1 MLNKWRETILLF
13 CEVEWVAY
21 LYLCNNSWERPRV
34 AFSAALTED
43 GSGSNKGPFNTE
55 TTLVYGKVITNIGN
69 AYNPTTDRRMV
80 AFSAALGIKAGN
92 VGPFNTETTLVY
104 EKLFTNVGDHYKPT
118 TGIFTAPVRGLY
130 HFTFYCHAFGAN
142 PGERIAATADHTSGD
157 LADYGSNGL
166 VLMLEV
172 GAQVYMPLDT
182 NSRLYDDDNGHNFS

>member
-69 AYNPTTDRRMV
+69 AYN
-80 AFSAALGIKAGN
+80 
-92 VGPFNTETTLVY
+92 
-104 EKLFTNVGDHYKPT
+104 PT